1 VALLSLYFLDY
12 VRYRIIIMM
21 MMAMNQ
27 QHKEQQRSH
36 NVTNSAKNNGGAS
49 TSKAPEFAQGQED
62 GLTQEKN
69 LRRNLHKLL
78 NDTKERQHEIA
89 SCPMKVMMQ
98 MEQANSLILQVNR
111 PTDASLDSEVMNLLA
126 HAGVEIV
133 RKAAQGSSMKYNVD
147 DYIRRL
153 KHTYVDEA
161 DRDISEDA
169 FAFQWQEVGGRFET
183 WFRPAPKLT
192 HMLGPMDAAPPAKR
206 VVAQKRAKRVIVGEG
221 VRPEM
226 LGDLEEIVQQGDG
239 AMKETDKNM
248 ENMWKRLGEQPQS
261 KAYMV
266 ELCINHDSFAQTIE
280 NIFTLS
286 FLVRDGRVSLS
297 NSPEG
302 IVVTRQ
308 TGGGRGGGRGGDG
321 QHQNQQKDKERVQF
335 VMTLSMKQWSE
346 WKQLVRRENALMPS
360 RTQND
365 EGAHESQQP
374 KKSKK
379 K

>member
-1 VALLSLYFLDY
+1 
-12 VRYRIIIMM
+12 MM
-21 MMAMNQ
+21 MMAVNQ
-27 QHKEQQRSH
+27 QHEQHSH
-36 NVTNSAKNNGGAS
+36 HLTSAKNKGGAS
-49 TSKAPEFAQGQED
+49 TSKAQELLPEQED

-69 LRRNLHKLL
+69 LRRHLHKLL

-89 SCPMKVMMQ
+89 SCPQKVMMQ

-133 RKAAQGSSMKYNVD
+133 RKAAQGSVMKYNVD

-206 VVAQKRAKRVIVGEG
+206 AVAQRRAKRVIVGEG
-221 VRPEM
+221 VRPDM
-226 LGDLEEIVQQGDG
+226 LGDLEDIVHQGDG

-248 ENMWKRLGEQPQS
+248 ENMWKRLGEQPHS
-261 KAYMV
+261 KAYMI

-308 TGGGRGGGRGGDG
+308 TGGGRGGGDG
-321 QHQNQQKDKERVQF
+321 QQQTQQKDKERVQF
-335 VMTLSMKQWSE
+335 VMTLSMKQWNE
-346 WKQLVRRENALMPS
+346 WKQLVRRENALMPN

-365 EGAHESQQP
+365 EGANVSQQK